1 MIRPRKKGKP
11 AVPNLY
17 EDGGYYSWRHPVTGK
32 TYGLGRNRQAAIHQ
46 AIEANLHVEELIAK
60 PRLLD
65 RLTDDADRTVAR
77 WIERYESEVLPERDY
92 KRATE
97 RLARAMG
104 RAVVKAHGEFHIA
117 RWTPLHAN
125 ELIRSYARQG
135 KRQMA
140 LQLRSYLIDL
150 CGEAVNAG
158 WLPSNIAANIRTPKV
173 TVQRARLALED
184 FLAIYAKAGEIHH
197 PWVQRAMELALVT
210 GQRRED
216 LAAIEFAP
224 SKTAKSW
231 VEGSWMRVIQQKTKN
246 TEGARIAIPLSL
258 RLQAVN
264 WSVGEVV
271 SRCRDNVL
279 SRFLL
284 HHSHRGARIQPG
296 DPIGLQSLTRTFSE
310 ALKASSVAWEEG
322 RTPPSFHEIRSL
334 SKRLYDQQG
343 TDTKALLG
351 HKSDKIAATYA
362 DPREPR
368 WIEVTG

>member
-17 EDGGYYSWRHPVTGK
+17 EYDGYFSWRHPVTGK
-32 TYGLGRNRQAAIHQ
+32 TFGLGRNRQAAIHQ

-77 WIERYESEVLPERDY
+77 WVERYESDVLPERDY
-92 KRATE
+92 KPATT
-97 RLARAMG
+97 RLAIAMG
-104 RAVVKAHGEFHIA
+104 RAVKNAHGEFHIA
-117 RWTPLHAN
+117 RWTPLHVN

-140 LQLRSYLIDL
+140 LQLRSYIIDL

-158 WLPSNIAANIRTPKV
+158 WIQTNIAANIRTPKV
-173 TVQRARLALED
+173 VVRRARLDLDA
-184 FLAIYAKAGEIHH
+184 FLAIYAKAGDICH
-197 PWVQRAMELALVT
+197 PWVQRSMELALVT

-231 VEGSWMRVIQQKTKN
+231 VDGGWLRVIQQKSKTAQ
-246 TEGARIAIPLSL
+246 GSRIAIPLSL
-258 RLQAVN
+258 RLQAVH
-264 WSVGEVV
+264 WSVGEIV
-271 SRCRDNVL
+271 SKCRDNVL

-284 HHSHRGARIQPG
+284 HHSHRGAAVQPG
-296 DPIGLQSLTRTFSE
+296 DPIGLQSLTRTFAE
-310 ALKASSVAWEEG
+310 ALKASGVAWEEG

-334 SKRLYDQQG
+334 SKRLYDEQG

>member
-11 AVPNLY
+11 SVPNLY
-17 EDGGYYSWRHPVTGK
+17 EDGGYFSWRHPVTGK
-32 TYGLGRNRQAAIHQ
+32 TFGLGRNRQAAIHQ

-65 RLTDDADRTVAR
+65 RLTDDTDRTVAE
-77 WIERYESEVLPERDY
+77 WIRRFESDILHERDY
-92 KRATE
+92 KPATE

-125 ELIRSYARQG
+125 ELVRSYARGG

-140 LQLRSYLIDL
+140 LKLRSYLIDL

-158 WLPSNIAANIRTPKV
+158 WIQTNIAANIRTPKV
-173 TVQRARLALED
+173 VVSRSRLDLES
-184 FLAIYAKAGEIHH
+184 FLAIYRKAGEIHH

-224 SKTAKSW
+224 SKTAQSW
-231 VEGSWMRVIQQKTKN
+231 VEGSWLRVVQLKHK
-246 TEGARIAIPLSL
+246 GASASRVAIPLSL

-279 SRFLL
+279 SRYLL
-284 HHSHRGARIQPG
+284 HHSHRGANCKPG

-310 ALKASSVAWEEG
+310 ALKASGVAWEEG

-368 WIEVTG
+368 WIEVIG

>member
-32 TYGLGRNRQAAIHQ
+32 TFGLGRNRQSAVHQ
-46 AIEANLHVEELIAK
+46 AIEANLHVEELLVK
-60 PRLLD
+60 ERLVD
-65 RLTDDADRTVAR
+65 RITDDQKRTVKN
-77 WIERYESEVLPERDY
+77 WIKRYEDEILPERNR
-92 KRATE
+92 KAATI
-97 RLARAMG
+97 RLAKAMG
-104 RAVVKAHGEFHIA
+104 RAVLKEYADYHMSRLEPKHVDDLVRA
-117 RWTPLHAN
+117 
-125 ELIRSYARQG
+125 YARQG

-140 LQLRSYLIDL
+140 RLLRSYLIDM
-150 CGEAVNAG
+150 CGKAVNAG
-158 WLPSNIAANIRTPKV
+158 WSKMNIAAEIDPVSVEVR
-173 TVQRARLALED
+173 RARLDLDA
-184 FLAIYAKAGEIHH
+184 FLAIYRKAGEIHH

-216 LAAIEFAP
+216 LAAIEFSA
-224 SKTAKSW
+224 SAKATAW
-231 VEGSWMRVIQQKTKN
+231 VDGGWLRVIQQKSKTAS
-246 TEGARIAIPLSL
+246 GSRVAIPLSL
-258 RLQAVN
+258 RLQAVH
-264 WSVGEVV
+264 WSVGEIV
-271 SRCRDNVL
+271 SKCRDNVL
-279 SRFLL
+279 SRYLL

-310 ALKASSVAWEEG
+310 ALKASGVAWEEG

-351 HKSDKIAATYA
+351 HKSDKIAGMYG